1 MWLNANKISLN
12 VGKTEI
18 VIFKHQMKKRDTEIE
33 IKLNRKRLYR
43 SQSVRYLGIKIDQNL
58 SWKDH
63 INDIAVKSNRAN
75 ALLFKIINFVNIYY
89 DFKNHLVCNI

>member
-1 MWLNANKISLN
+1 M
-12 VGKTEI
+12 GKAEL
-18 VIFKHQMKKRDTEIE
+18 VIFKHQMKKLDTEIE

-58 SWKDH
+58 NWKDH
-63 INDIAVKSNRAN
+63 INEIAVKLNRAN

-89 DFKNHLVCNI
+89 GFKNHLVCNI